1 MYNNSMNNNEDDF
14 GIDWNPYDWLLQ
26 LEDRM
31 KELQHKHNVI
41 IQNQK
46 EMALAYNTQL
56 RNVKNLQKKVDT
68 LESILWRSDNEQ
80 AINDY
85 FARIGRPKR

>member
-1 MYNNSMNNNEDDF
+1 MDDDF
-14 GIDWNPYDWLLQ
+14 RTNFDPYDWMLQ

>member
-1 MYNNSMNNNEDDF
+1 MNNNEDDF